1 MFVLVI
7 FLWDL
12 IKLPY
17 NQDNLILGEYSNKKF
32 NPLNELIRFTSLIII
47 PSLIYLF
54 YYLALNKQ
62 ETFSIN
68 PTNKNYFL
76 FKEEKNEK
84 NELNLYFFFLL
95 S

>member
-62 ETFSIN
+62 GIFSIN

-76 FKEEKNEK
+76 FKEEKKEK